1 LTVFRMDFYMQ
12 ASLDKEVQFKE
23 DSSKMLESLK
33 GIKALKGVK
42 MTEVASSEKTWV
54 EYEGSIDVPEGSK
67 AFFALLKRRDEKD
80 PYNIFF
86 RIDVNKEA
94 ATREDAE
101 QKTRKWIEETFAATL
116 KVSMK
121 ATQIYIGT
129 PLEIIK
135 NKKSIGTQLKK
146 LK

>member
-1 LTVFRMDFYMQ
+1 MDFYIL
-12 ASLDKEVQFKE
+12 AALDKEVQFKE
-23 DSSKMLESLK
+23 DSSKMLESLRK
-33 GIKALKGVK
+33 ITALKGVK

-67 AFFALLKRRDEKD
+67 AFFALLKGKDEKD

-101 QKTRKWIEETFAATL
+101 QKTRKWIEETFAAPLRT
-116 KVSMK
+116 SMK
-121 ATQIYIGT
+121 VAKIYIGT

-135 NKKSIGTQLKK
+135 NKKSIGTQPKK

>member
-1 LTVFRMDFYMQ
+1 MAIFRMDFYIQ
-12 ASLDKEVQFKE
+12 AALGREVQFKE

-33 GIKALKGVK
+33 RITALKGVK
-42 MTEVASSEKTWV
+42 MTEVASSQKTWV

-67 AFFALLKRRDEKD
+67 AFFGLLKRKDEKD

-94 ATREDAE
+94 FTREDAE
-101 QKTRKWIEETFAATL
+101 QKTRKWIEDTFATPL
-116 KVSMK
+116 KTSMK
-121 ATQIYIGT
+121 IAQIYIGT

-135 NKKSIGTQLKK
+135 NKKSNGMQVKK
-146 LK
+146 PK